1 MAGLNLKGKDKD
13 SVMKATLLLCGALI
27 AMCATAQTPVS
38 GGAAPDAPAQAS
50 AAAAPATPPADPP
63 KYDGWVFTGMADGYI
78 TLNSNHP
85 VSNSNQLQNFDINWG
100 QPEISMAM
108 FTVDKSDK
116 VLGIHVDAGL
126 GETFRLIHA
135 TDDQPK
141 GFRYIKQMYVILKPT
156 HMHGAEFDFGEF
168 VTSAGAEVIES
179 YSNWNYSR
187 SLLFAWAIPYYHF
200 GLRASVPVTKTLT
213 VGVQVVNAWNN
224 LWGNNTMKNVGL
236 TAAYTKPKYSL
247 STNYY
252 VGPNHPGTTEG
263 KRNLFDTTLTLLPTS
278 KASIYVNYDYA
289 RDNAIGGGHSSWY
302 GIAGAARYQLTKR
315 FAVAGRAEWFDDAN
329 GFSTGTVQKLKEGTI
344 TGEYKYNDH
353 LIARLEFRHDS
364 SDQPFFDRGAQ
375 LAASKGLSTGTLG
388 LVYVLGPLK

>member
-1 MAGLNLKGKDKD
+1 
-13 SVMKATLLLCGALI
+13 MKVTLLLCGALI
-27 AMCATAQTPVS
+27 ALCASAQTPAS
-38 GGAAPDAPAQAS
+38 GGASADAPAQAS
-50 AAAAPATPPADPP
+50 AAVAPAPPPPDPP
-63 KYDGWVFTGMADGYI
+63 KYGGWVFSGMADGYI

-85 VSNSNQLQNFDINWG
+85 VSNSDQLQNFDIDWG
-100 QPEISMAM
+100 QPELSMAM

-116 VLGIHVDAGL
+116 ILGIHVDAGL

-135 TDDQPK
+135 SDDQPK
-141 GFRYIKQMYVILKPT
+141 GFRYIKQMYVILKPN

-200 GLRASVPVTKTLT
+200 GLRTSVPVTKTLT

-278 KASIYVNYDYA
+278 RTSFYVNYDYA
-289 RDNAIGGGHSSWY
+289 RDNAIDGSHSSWY
-302 GIAGAARYQLTKR
+302 GIAGAARVQLTKKI
-315 FAVAGRAEWFDDAN
+315 AVAGRTEWFDDAN
-329 GFSTGTVQKLKEGTI
+329 GFSTGVAQKLKEGTL

-353 LIARLEFRHDS
+353 MVGRMEFRRDA
-364 SDQPFFDRGAQ
+364 SDKPFFDRGAQ
-375 LAASKGLSTGTLG
+375 LASVKGMNTATLG
-388 LVYVLGPLK
+388 LVYLLGPLK

>member
-1 MAGLNLKGKDKD
+1 
-13 SVMKATLLLCGALI
+13 MKATFVLCGALI
-27 AMCATAQTPVS
+27 AMCASAQTPAPGS
-38 GGAAPDAPAQAS
+38 ASPDAPAQAP

-63 KYDGWVFTGMADGYI
+63 KYDGWVFSGMADGYI

-100 QPEISMAM
+100 QPELSMAM

-141 GFRYIKQMYVILKPT
+141 GFRYIKQMYVILKPE

-179 YSNWNYSR
+179 TSNWNYTR

-200 GLRASVPVTKTLT
+200 GFRSSVPVTKTLT

-224 LWGNNTMKNVGL
+224 LWGNNTMKNLGI
-236 TAAYTKPKYSL
+236 TAAYTKPKYAL
-247 STNYY
+247 TTNYY
-252 VGPNHPGTTEG
+252 VGPNHLGTTAG

-278 KASIYVNYDYA
+278 KASFYINYDYG
-289 RDNAIGGGHSSWY
+289 RDNNIGPGYSSWY
-302 GIAGAARYQLTKR
+302 GIAGAGRYQLSKK
-315 FAVAGRAEWFDDAN
+315 FAVAARAEWFDDAN
-329 GFSTGTVQKLKEGTI
+329 GFSTGTVQTLKEGTL

-353 LIARLEFRHDS
+353 LVARLEFRRDA
-364 SDQPFFDRGAQ
+364 SDQPFFNRGAQ
-375 LAASKGLSTGTLG
+375 LASVKGMNTATLG
-388 LVYVLGPLK
+388 VVYLLGPLK